1 MVVQRMLD
9 NIPFFWSFTEE
20 EKTQLVNLDCYFESF
35 QIGDY
40 LIQEDAEDNALFII
54 LKGTAKVTKKS
65 HPDKV
70 ITTLEPG
77 TVFGEISFLTQRP
90 RSTNVIACEKM
101 ICFTIN
107 GQTMTQLD
115 SQMQHKIKDQL
126 IEILV
131 QRLDQMNQTLLD
143 LVR

>member
-1 MVVQRMLD
+1 MIVQRLLD

-20 EKTQLVNLDCYFESF
+20 EKDILIGLDCYFESF
-35 QIGDY
+35 QAGDY

-54 LKGTAKVTKKS
+54 LKGTAKVSKRS
-65 HPDKV
+65 HPDRV
-70 ITTLEPG
+70 ITILEPG

-90 RSTNVIACEKM
+90 RSTDVVACEKM

-107 GQTMTQLD
+107 GETMAQLD

-131 QRLDQMNQTLLD
+131 ERLDQMNQTLLN

>member
-1 MVVQRMLD
+1 MVVQRLLD
-9 NIPFFWSFTEE
+9 NVPFFWSFSEE
-20 EKTQLVNLDCYFESF
+20 EKNLLISLDCYFESF
-35 QIGDY
+35 QAGDY
-40 LIQEDAEDNALFII
+40 LIHEDAEDNALFII
-54 LKGTAKVTKKS
+54 LKGTARVSKKS
-65 HPDKV
+65 HPDKI
-70 ITTLEPG
+70 ITILEPG

-90 RSTNVIACEKM
+90 RSTDVVACEKM

-107 GQTMTQLD
+107 GETMSQLD

-131 QRLDQMNQTLLD
+131 QRLDQMNQTLLN

>member
-1 MVVQRMLD
+1 MIVQRLLD
-9 NIPFFWSFTEE
+9 NIPFFWTFTEE
-20 EKTQLVNLDCYFESF
+20 EKERLLGLDCYFQTF
-35 QIGDY
+35 QSGDY
-40 LIQEDAEDNALFII
+40 LIHEEAEDNALFII

-65 HPDKV
+65 HPDRV
-70 ITTLEPG
+70 ITILEPG
-77 TVFGEISFLTQRP
+77 TVFGEIAFLTQRP
-90 RSTNVIACEKM
+90 RSTDVVANEKM

-107 GQTMTQLD
+107 GETMAQLD

-131 QRLDQMNQTLLD
+131 QRLDQMNQTLLN

>member
-1 MVVQRMLD
+1 MIVQQLLD
-9 NIPFFWSFTEE
+9 NIPFFWSFSEE
-20 EKTQLVNLDCYFESF
+20 EKNRIISLDCYFQSF
-35 QIGDY
+35 QAGDY
-40 LIQEDAEDNALFII
+40 LIHEDAEDNALFII

-65 HPDKV
+65 HPDRV
-70 ITTLEPG
+70 ITILESG

-90 RSTNVIACEKM
+90 RSTDVVACEKM

-107 GQTMTQLD
+107 GETMSQLD

-131 QRLDQMNQTLLD
+131 QRLDQMNQTLLN

>member
-1 MVVQRMLD
+1 MIAHRLLD

-20 EKTQLVNLDCYFESF
+20 EKERLVGLDCYFETY
-35 QIGDY
+35 QAGDY
-40 LIQEDAEDNALFII
+40 LIHEDAEDNSLFII
-54 LKGTAKVTKKS
+54 LKGTANVTKKS
-65 HPDKV
+65 HPKQV
-70 ITTLEPG
+70 ITVLEPG

-90 RSTNVIACEKM
+90 RSTNVVANEKM
-101 ICFTIN
+101 ICFTIT
-107 GQTMTQLD
+107 GDTMRDLD

-131 QRLDQMNQTLLD
+131 QRLDQLNQTLLN